1 MKHQKAG
8 LQVYEI
14 KYMYMY
20 IVVTH
25 NYIQLLTEF
34 E

>member
-1 MKHQKAG
+1 MKHLKAG

-14 KYMYMY
+14 KYMY

-25 NYIQLLTEF
+25 NYTQLLTEF